1 MVRNP
6 PWKREEL
13 ILALDL
19 YFRVNIKRASDTHPE
34 IIKLSN
40 LLSKLPI
47 YTESQKQFNF
57 RNPNGIYMKLCNF
70 LRFDPNY
77 SGKGLTAGSK
87 LDKEIWGAYYG
98 KREELE
104 KVAGLLRNSYKYYDE
119 IKLDTYSIVK
129 EEKPF
134 FEGRTL
140 FVMHK
145 MQERNLTAVNKK
157 KYIVFNSHG
166 TLSCEACDFD
176 FQKYYGAIGKGF
188 IECHHNVPISE
199 IKMEH
204 EIRLNDLSLICS
216 NCHSVVH
223 FSRPWLMVE
232 QLRDI
237 LIHREKVS
245 HRTCT

>member
-19 YFRVNIKRASDTHPE
+19 YFRVNIKRANDTHPE

-40 LLSKLPI
+40 LLTKLPI

-70 LRFDPNY
+70 LRLDPNY
-77 SGKGLTAGSK
+77 SGKGLTAGSQ
-87 LDKEIWGAYYG
+87 LDKEIWDAYFG
-98 KREELE
+98 RREELE
-104 KVAGLLRNSYKYYDE
+104 RIAELVRNSYKYYDE
-119 IKLDTYSIVK
+119 IKAETNSVVK

-140 FVMHK
+140 FIMHK
-145 MQERNLTAVNKK
+145 LQERNLTAVNKK
-157 KYIVFNSHG
+157 KNTVFNEFG
-166 TLSCEACDFD
+166 ALPCEACDFD
-176 FQKYYGAIGKGF
+176 FQKYYGSIGKGY
-188 IECHHNVPISE
+188 IECHHNVPISK

-216 NCHSVVH
+216 NCHSIVH

-237 LIHREKVS
+237 LVHREKVS
-245 HRTCT
+245 HRIYT

>member
-1 MVRNP
+1 MNRNP

-19 YFRVNIKRASDTHPE
+19 YFRVNINRANDTHPE
-34 IIKLSN
+34 IIKLSS

-47 YTESQKQFNF
+47 YTESQKQVNF

-77 SGKGLTAGSK
+77 GGSGLRAGSK
-87 LDKEIWGAYYG
+87 LDKEIWDAFYG

-104 KVAGLLRNSYKYYDE
+104 KVAALIRNSYKYYDE
-119 IKLDTYSIVK
+119 IKAENHIAVK

-145 MQERNLTAVNKK
+145 MQERNLSIVNKK
-157 KYIVFNSHG
+157 KLLVLSTIG
-166 TLSCEACDFD
+166 ALSCEACDFD
-176 FQKYYGAIGKGF
+176 FQKYYGSIGKGY
-188 IECHHNVPISE
+188 IECHHNIPISQ
-199 IKMEH
+199 IKMES
-204 EIRLNDLSLICS
+204 EIRLNDLSLVCS
-216 NCHSVVH
+216 NCHSIVH
-223 FSRPWLMVE
+223 FSRPWLMID

-237 LIHREKVS
+237 LVHREKVS
-245 HRTCT
+245 HRTHT

>member
-6 PWKREEL
+6 PWNREEL

-19 YFRVNIKRASDTHPE
+19 YFRVNIKRANDTNPE
-34 IIKLSN
+34 IVKLSE
-40 LLSKLPI
+40 LLAKLPI

-77 SGKGLTAGSK
+77 SGRGLTAGSH
-87 LDKEIWGAYYG
+87 LDKEIWDAYYG

-104 KVAGLLRNSYKYYDE
+104 KVAELIRNSYKYYDA
-119 IKLDTYSIVK
+119 IKAETYSIVK

-140 FVMHK
+140 FVIHK
-145 MQERNLTAVNKK
+145 MQERNLHIVNQK
-157 KYIVFNSHG
+157 KYIALSTIG
-166 TLSCEACDFD
+166 ALSCEACDFD
-176 FQKYYGAIGKGF
+176 FQKYYGPIGKGF
-188 IECHHNVPISE
+188 IECHHNIPISQ
-199 IKMEH
+199 IKMES

-216 NCHSVVH
+216 NCHSIVH
-223 FSRPWLMVE
+223 YSRPWLMVD
-232 QLRDI
+232 QLRNI
-237 LIHREKVS
+237 LVHREKVS
-245 HRTCT
+245 HRIHT

>member
-19 YFRVNIKRASDTHPE
+19 YFRVNIKRDNDNHPE
-34 IIKLSN
+34 IIRLST

-47 YTESQKQFNF
+47 YTESQKQVNF

-70 LRFDPNY
+70 SRFDPNY
-77 SGKGLTAGSK
+77 SGRGLSAGSQ
-87 LDKEIWGAYYG
+87 LDKEIWEAYYG

-104 KVAGLLRNSYKYYDE
+104 KVAELIRNSYKYYDE
-119 IKLDTYSIVK
+119 IRANSYSVVK

-134 FEGRTL
+134 FEGKTL

-145 MQERNLTAVNKK
+145 MQERNLTVVNKK
-157 KYIVFNSHG
+157 KYIIFSTIG

-176 FQKYYGAIGKGF
+176 FQKYYGSIGKGF
-188 IECHHNVPISE
+188 IECHHNIPISQ
-199 IKMEH
+199 IKMEG

-216 NCHSVVH
+216 NCHSIVH
-223 FSRPWLMVE
+223 FSRPWLMID

-237 LIHREKVS
+237 LVRREKVS
-245 HRTCT
+245 HRSHT